1 LASSGTALRT
11 ICRPVASQPLSTE
24 DRIGVSGSPLGGQT
38 VSFSPVRW
46 SYQLK
51 YCPLG
56 PWRSMRWS
64 VESVTRSRRTGSVCP
79 MSRSRSAAT
88 ALHM

>member
-1 LASSGTALRT
+1 MLLRT
-11 ICRPVASQPLSTE
+11 ISRPVASQPLSTD

-38 VSFSPVRW
+38 VNFFPVRW

-56 PWRSMRWS
+56 RWRSMRSS
-64 VESVTRSRRTGSVCP
+64 VESVVRRRRPSSVCP
-79 MSRSRSAAT
+79 MMRSRSAAT